1 MYHICILTDDAHL
14 TTTDATGLLANVLQE
29 DGLLAQA
36 LEALGLQVTRKSWS
50 DPDFDWGQCQG
61 LVIRSTWDYMDRF
74 EEFTKWLA
82 QLPISVQLF
91 NSREIVGW
99 NTDKRYLFDLEKKGV
114 PVCPSVLVPQGNQ
127 KPLQE
132 WILKHQWD
140 EFVLKPCISAGG
152 RHTYRITAEEI
163 DRYASLFLEL
173 SAQEDFL
180 LQPFQQ
186 HILSHGEISLMYFGG
201 QYSHA
206 VIKKAKAG
214 DFRVQDDFGGSVAEY
229 DPDKA
234 VIPLGETVLQA
245 CPEMPLYARVD
256 LIWENEGCWVL
267 SEVELVEPELWFRHR
282 PEAATV
288 LAQLI
293 YARLS

>member
-14 TTTDATGLLANVLQE
+14 TTTNATGLLANVQLE
-29 DGLLAQA
+29 DRLLAQA
-36 LEALGLQVTRKSWS
+36 LEDLGLKVSRKSWS
-50 DPDFDWGQCQG
+50 DPYFDWGQCQG

-82 QLPISVQLF
+82 QIPKNVQLF
-91 NSREIVGW
+91 NSRETVSW

-127 KPLQE
+127 KA
-132 WILKHQWD
+132 LKDWVLEHQWD

-163 DRYASLFLEL
+163 NQYAALFLEL

-206 VIKKAKAG
+206 VIKKAQAG
-214 DFRVQDDFGGSVAEY
+214 EFRVQDNFGGIVVEY
-229 DPDKA
+229 HPDWE
-234 VIPLGETVLQA
+234 VIAIGETILQA

-256 LIWENEGCWVL
+256 LIWENAGHWVL

-282 PEAATV
+282 PVAATA

-293 YARLS
+293 YGRLS